1 MFYIYFIG
9 IPMTKAKNFYNRAL
23 LLYQEKDYT
32 KAQEAITNS
41 LRYFTDQDTLDL
53 QQKIINES
61 K

>member
-1 MFYIYFIG
+1 
-9 IPMTKAKNFYNRAL
+9 MTKAKNFYNRAL